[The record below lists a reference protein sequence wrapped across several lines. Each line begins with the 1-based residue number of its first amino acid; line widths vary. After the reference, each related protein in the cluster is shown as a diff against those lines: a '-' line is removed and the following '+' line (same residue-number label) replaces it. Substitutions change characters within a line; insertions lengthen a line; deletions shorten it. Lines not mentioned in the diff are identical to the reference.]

1 MAKTWLITGC
11 SEGGLGAAIARAV
24 LESGDHVAVTARN
37 IDKVQTIIKDFPDTA
52 LAVDLDVTDHESIKK
67 AVAVTKKQFET
78 IDILVN
84 NAGYCYRAS
93 VEESEE
99 DEVRRMFDTNFFG
112 LVNLTKEVLPIMR
125 DQKSGMII
133 NFSSAAALHGSPA
146 SSFYAATK
154 VAVEIMSRGLQSE
167 VEPLG
172 IKVMVVEPGPFR
184 TNFFGS
190 SLKGAPMTISDYK
203 NTAWPRYPE
212 NAVNQADQPGD
223 PAKAGKLLFDVVRS
237 ENPPFRLLL
246 GKMVVDF
253 ALNEYNERIKE
264 LNQWKKLSVTADFDE
279 K

>member
-154 VAVEIMSRGLQSE
+154 AAVEIMSSGLQSE

-203 NTAWPRYPE
+203 NTAWSRYPE

-223 PAKAGKLLFDVVRS
+223 PAKAGKLLFDVVSS

>member
-154 VAVEIMSRGLQSE
+154 AAVEIMSSGLQSE

-172 IKVMVVEPGPFR
+172 IKVMVVEPGPFH

>member
-154 VAVEIMSRGLQSE
+154 AAVEIMSSGLQSE

>member
-154 VAVEIMSRGLQSE
+154 AAVEIMSSGLQSE

-223 PAKAGKLLFDVVRS
+223 PAKAGKLLFDVVSS

>member
-125 DQKSGMII
+125 DQKVG
-133 NFSSAAALHGSPA
+133 
-146 SSFYAATK
+146 
-154 VAVEIMSRGLQSE
+154 
-167 VEPLG
+167 
-172 IKVMVVEPGPFR
+172 
-184 TNFFGS
+184 
-190 SLKGAPMTISDYK
+190 
-203 NTAWPRYPE
+203 
-212 NAVNQADQPGD
+212 
-223 PAKAGKLLFDVVRS
+223 
-237 ENPPFRLLL
+237 
-246 GKMVVDF
+246 
-253 ALNEYNERIKE
+253 
-264 LNQWKKLSVTADFDE
+264 
-279 K
+279 